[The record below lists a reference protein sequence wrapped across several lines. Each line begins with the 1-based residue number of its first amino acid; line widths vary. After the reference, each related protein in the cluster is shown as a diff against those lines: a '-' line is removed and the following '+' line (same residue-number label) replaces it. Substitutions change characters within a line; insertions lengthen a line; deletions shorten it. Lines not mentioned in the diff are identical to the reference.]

1 MSFQQYLI
9 IGMKMNKK
17 FKLSALAAC
26 TLVLFGC
33 NSNNSDSVQ
42 DQSSSVKDFQILSN
56 KIELKKENKY
66 CKDNGILIEFG
77 EDKNKSNK
85 LDRDEVQD
93 SRYVCDDDGVV
104 KQGDNKVTLKKA
116 LVATS
121 NILPNTSECHGN
133 GGRKIL
139 LGVDENSNNLLEKN
153 EIKHVYDMC
162 NIQEKAEE
170 VKINSI
176 ASQLVQAGSTITI
189 KVNITNLPK
198 YAKVVWYDD
207 KGKMVGEN
215 LAFEYTAPKVA
226 GNYNYTIKVE
236 DIGNKKILAKQS
248 VVIKVIPIEV
258 PTKTGIV
265 ELKNQSVYIPSEFR
279 QEPLSGDINGAM
291 IYAQNIKP
299 LLEAYS
305 FKVSEVISTPND
317 NNEMMGFVAEKS
329 AKELGKN
336 INDIQDSLV
345 NSINQITFDNSYI
358 TDLTNLST
366 TKVSDVE
373 LSTDYDLTLSLG
385 EKPTDLIEKIIN
397 QIALDKDGGQI
408 NDLTPS
414 EGETLSSEY
423 KLNMNVKF
431 NQSTD
436 SITMIVT
443 LVSKESEKRYQ
454 DIIVKTTSESI
465 SVDKA
470 AVIKNKTDTF
480 AAKVLTSK
488 SDFLFVI
495 DNSGSMYDEQQDIS
509 TLTESFK
516 NTMQTMGIDFQV
528 ATITTDTSE
537 LRGKGFTND
546 FKQITAD
553 FKPGTYGNGIE
564 RGIYFSEKA
573 LKPNGSVIDAG
584 YPRIGASLSVI
595 IMSDEQSQYESCGWW
610 CASEDRAEAPFD
622 VKNNLFVKNGY
633 RVYSIVEPSNASD
646 SQYDDL
652 ANETNGKTL
661 NINAQSEYQV
671 FMDKIAKD
679 SGSMSAGYK
688 LKSIASQTVLSSTL
702 KVTVDGIEIPRD
714 SKNGWQYYPQS
725 NSVLFFGRAIPK
737 ENSKINISYKY
748 VDGVKKSK

>member
-1 MSFQQYLI
+1 
-9 IGMKMNKK
+9 MKMNKK

-258 PTKTGIV
+258 LAKTQTV

-305 FKVSEVISTPND
+305 FKVSKVISTPND

-336 INDIQDSLV
+336 INNIQNSLV
-345 NSINQITFDNSYI
+345 NSINLINFDNNHM
-358 TDLTNLST
+358 TALTNLST

-373 LSTDYDLTLSLG
+373 LSTDYDLTLSSG

-454 DIIVKTTSESI
+454 DIIAKTTSKVAS
-465 SVDKA
+465 SDKA
-470 AVIKNKTDTF
+470 AVLKNKTDTF
-480 AAKVLTSK
+480 AAKGQTSK

-495 DNSGSMYDEQQDIS
+495 DNSGSMGDEQNNIS

-584 YPRIGASLSVI
+584 YPREGASLSVI
-595 IMSDEQSQYESCGWW
+595 IMSDEPSQYGDYYDWL
-610 CASEDRAEAPFD
+610 DKAEGPFD

-633 RVYSIVEPSNASD
+633 RVYSIVEPTDAYY

-679 SGSMSAGYK
+679 SGAMSAGYK

-702 KVTVDGIEIPRD
+702 KVTVDGVEIPCD

-737 ENSKINISYKY
+737 ENSKINISYNY